1 MKAFRSL
8 LLIALCLLT
17 VGTVTAKDAWS
28 TVQSR
33 NYRLVGN
40 VSDDQLVSIASQLE
54 RFRDVFTRQFAGAA
68 LNSPVPTTVIVFK
81 SDSSYG
87 PYKPLFRGRPADVA
101 GFFQSG
107 YDVNYVTIS
116 LSQHPQ
122 FDPFAMIFH
131 ESVHLLVDN
140 KLRASPAWFNEGL
153 AEYYSGLVF
162 MQDKDGANK
171 QVMFGKPIPRH
182 LVMLRKNKLLPLA
195 TLFEIDRASPYYNE
209 REKSGMFYA
218 QSWAL
223 IHYLTHG
230 QSGQRQPQ
238 LARFLELLSS
248 SVPVKQSFQQAF
260 QSDYASLEKELQDYV
275 RQDTYRVKMV
285 PYVEPE
291 GHSEFQKSPITEA
304 QGLSYLG
311 DLLLHSDRGEDAEK
325 HLQKAL
331 ALTPELSTAH
341 ASLGMLRS
349 RQRNFPAAK
358 EHLLRAIKSDP
369 RNYLA
374 HYYYAFALSREA
386 MDRGLNVTTYGAE
399 AAAEMRAALTT
410 AIKIAPDFPESYR
423 LLAFVNLATNTR
435 LDEAATLLARA
446 LTLSP
451 GRHEFSYVLAQVQL
465 RLKDYKAAR
474 ATLEQVIASS
484 TNPQL
489 RAQAQEMLDMVAL
502 REKYQPKQ

>member
-1 MKAFRSL
+1 VKTFISL
-8 LLIALCLLT
+8 LIIVLSLCC
-17 VGTVTAKDAWS
+17 VRTVTAKDAWTS
-28 TVQSR
+28 VRSG
-33 NYRLVGN
+33 NYQLIGN
-40 VSDDQLVSIASQLE
+40 VSEDQLVGIAIQLE
-54 RFRDVFTRQFAGAA
+54 RFRDVFIRQFAGAA

-81 SDSSYG
+81 NDSSYG
-87 PYKPLFRGRPADVA
+87 PYKPLFKGRPADVA

-107 YDVNYVTIS
+107 YDVNYITLS
-116 LSQHPQ
+116 LSEHPQ
-122 FDPFAMIFH
+122 FDPFSMIFH

-162 MQDKDGANK
+162 MQEKDGVNK

-195 TLFEIDRASPYYNE
+195 TLFEVDRASPYYNE

-223 IHYLTHG
+223 IHYLTQG

-248 SVPVKQSFQQAF
+248 GVTVNESFQQAF

-285 PYVEPE
+285 PYIDSD
-291 GHSEFQKSPITEA
+291 GRSEFHKSSLTEA
-304 QGLSYLG
+304 QVLAYLG
-311 DLLLHSDRGEDAEK
+311 DLLLHNDRGEDAEK

-331 ALTPELSTAH
+331 AQTPELSAAH
-341 ASLGMLRS
+341 ASLGMLRV

-358 EHLLRAIKSDP
+358 EHLRRAVKSDP

-374 HYYYAFALSREA
+374 HYYYAYALSREA
-386 MDRGLNVTTYGAE
+386 MDRGLGVTAYGAE

-410 AIKIAPDFPESYR
+410 AIEIAPNFPESYR
-423 LLAFVNLATNTR
+423 LLGFVNLATNSR
-435 LDEAATLLARA
+435 LDEAATLLERA

-451 GRHEFSYVLAQVQL
+451 GRHEFSYILGQVQL

-474 ATLEQVIASS
+474 ATLEQVIANS

-489 RAQAQEMLDMVAL
+489 RAQAQEMLDLVAL